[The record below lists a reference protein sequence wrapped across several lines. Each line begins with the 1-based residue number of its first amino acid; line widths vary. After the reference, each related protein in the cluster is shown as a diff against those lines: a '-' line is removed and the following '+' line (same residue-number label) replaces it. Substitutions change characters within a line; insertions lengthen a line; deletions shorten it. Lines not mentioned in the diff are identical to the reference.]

1 MRQYILEDKST
12 WWSFCGRP
20 SWRIFSRSKFI
31 WLLNYLV
38 RFFAAHLS
46 WAQWSMNGLK
56 ILDFRKFL
64 LAKGDA
70 IPLFEVLD
78 DIVSDLPVHIRLVV
92 VIRIFL
98 ESWNFVGY
106 HVMEEGFEVLF
117 RIECRVLQVLVK
129 ISQDPDESRH
139 DFRKMFLFDLDV
151 LLLRRNH
158 VGRHL
163 DQFLD
168 EF

>member
-1 MRQYILEDKST
+1 
-12 WWSFCGRP
+12 
-20 SWRIFSRSKFI
+20 
-31 WLLNYLV
+31 
-38 RFFAAHLS
+38 
-46 WAQWSMNGLK
+46 
-56 ILDFRKFL
+56 
-64 LAKGDA
+64 
-70 IPLFEVLD
+70 
-78 DIVSDLPVHIRLVV
+78 
-92 VIRIFL
+92 
-98 ESWNFVGY
+98 
-106 HVMEEGFEVLF
+106 MEEGFEVLF